1 MKENPIIVTIV
12 LLLALLVFSCES
24 VIYEIHSSD
33 KFVSMTTPK
42 YIGEYKVVG
51 KLNYRTKAAF
61 ILLQL
66 ITIKDANID
75 KAIQKQVMIYKG
87 DGIIN
92 LEINEQYDAFD
103 WMLFMLYPLTAIVVS
118 TRSISV
124 TGDIIKLNPAS
135 TTGAPDMNNEI
146 KLAILDYNSGAN
158 R

>member
-1 MKENPIIVTIV
+1 MKENPFIATIV

-24 VIYEIHSSD
+24 IIYEIHSSD

-51 KLNYRTKAAF
+51 KFNYRTKAVF

-92 LEINEQYDAFD
+92 LKINEQYDFLDFVIFVFAGTF
-103 WMLFMLYPLTAIVVS
+103 YVS
-118 TRSISV
+118 IRNIIV

-135 TTGAPDMNNEI
+135 TTGAPDVNNEI
-146 KLAILDYNSGAN
+146 KLAILDYNSGFN

>member
-1 MKENPIIVTIV
+1 MKENPFIVTIV

-42 YIGEYKVVG
+42 YIGEFKVVG
-51 KLNYRTKAAF
+51 KLNYRTKAVF

-92 LEINEQYDAFD
+92 LKINEQYDFLDFVIFIFAGTF
-103 WMLFMLYPLTAIVVS
+103 YVS
-118 TRSISV
+118 IRSIIV

>member
-1 MKENPIIVTIV
+1 MKENPFIVTIV

-51 KLNYRTKAAF
+51 KLNYRTKAVF

-92 LEINEQYDAFD
+92 LKINEQYDFLDFVIFIFAGTF
-103 WMLFMLYPLTAIVVS
+103 YVS
-118 TRSISV
+118 IRSIIV

>member
-1 MKENPIIVTIV
+1 MKENPFIVTIV

-51 KLNYRTKAAF
+51 KLNYRTKAVF

-75 KAIQKQVMIYKG
+75 KAIQKQIMIYKG

-92 LEINEQYDAFD
+92 LKINEQYDFLDFVIFIFAGTF
-103 WMLFMLYPLTAIVVS
+103 YVS
-118 TRSISV
+118 IRSIIV

>member
-1 MKENPIIVTIV
+1 
-12 LLLALLVFSCES
+12 
-24 VIYEIHSSD
+24 
-33 KFVSMTTPK
+33 
-42 YIGEYKVVG
+42 
-51 KLNYRTKAAF
+51 
-61 ILLQL
+61 
-66 ITIKDANID
+66 
-75 KAIQKQVMIYKG
+75 MIYKG